1 MLVSAVTLG
10 LLLEPKLL
18 FVQVTWE
25 NRKQDDDAA
34 IQVARQLSNCLEYW
48 GSTVLNT
55 DNTVPSQRVLR
66 ARIKSLL
73 QVAVGTELCLEL
85 GNWRPVATQET

>member
-1 MLVSAVTLG
+1 MLMSAVTLG

-18 FVQVTWE
+18 FAQVTWE

-48 GSTVLNT
+48 GSTLLTT
-55 DNTVPSQRVLR
+55 DNTAPSQRVPR
-66 ARIKSLL
+66 VKGLL

-85 GNWRPVATQET
+85 GNWRPLAKNLT